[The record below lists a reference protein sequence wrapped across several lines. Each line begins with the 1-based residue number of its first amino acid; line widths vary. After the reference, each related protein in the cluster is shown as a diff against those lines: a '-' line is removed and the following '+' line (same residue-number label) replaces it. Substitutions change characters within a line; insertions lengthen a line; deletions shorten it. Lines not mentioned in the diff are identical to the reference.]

1 MENRQKKINP
11 MRYKENKKQD
21 SRCEIK
27 HNNYVRFGW
36 TLQSNKKGNLS
47 DWVKSIRFIYIL
59 FIKDIFQVQNTTICN

>member
-1 MENRQKKINP
+1 

-36 TLQSNKKGNLS
+36 IIMSNKKKNLS
-47 DWVKSIRFIYIL
+47 DWIKTIRFNYIL